1 MQNWMFIWLE
11 EIGQPQVLFMDFTK
25 KKEVSKYMLIK
36 HVIRVIYC
44 SFIKLIKEEQDKDEN
59 KVTIK
64 TESINHCIQQFNTP
78 SNLTELWVWHKKELL
93 FV

>member
-64 TESINHCIQQFNTP
+64 TE
-78 SNLTELWVWHKKELL
+78 
-93 FV
+93 

>member
-1 MQNWMFIWLE
+1 
-11 EIGQPQVLFMDFTK
+11 MDFTK

-78 SNLTELWVWHKKELL
+78 SNLTEL
-93 FV
+93 